1 MKILITSDWPL
12 SVANGVVT
20 SMKNLQ
26 EELTA
31 KGHEV
36 RLLSL
41 SESSH
46 SYTDGPIYY
55 IRSMPIGIYPNVRM
69 PLSYRHRLLKEL
81 IQWKPDVIH
90 SQCEFFTMQFAKRI
104 SRKTGA
110 PIIHTYHT
118 MYERYVRYVL
128 PGKRLGKK
136 TVRALTRKLLK
147 KTSAVVAP
155 TSKMKEILSAYD
167 MKAPIYV
174 IPTGISLKQHKK
186 EITEE
191 ACLLKRKSLGIAP
204 DQPVM
209 INLGRL
215 GEEKNVDELLSFFV
229 KAREAH
235 PDLVFLIV
243 GDGPARKDLEA
254 HAEKLGIREHVIF
267 TGMVDPSTVQEYYR
281 LSDLFVCASTSEAQ
295 GLTYVEAAANKLPLL
310 CRDDPCARDVITPGE
325 NGYLYTNEEEF
336 LRLLQKMLADP
347 EWRSRAGRK
356 SAEIADTFDKSVFG
370 ERIEALYL
378 EVLNQKRS

>member
-1 MKILITSDWPL
+1 
-12 SVANGVVT
+12 
-20 SMKNLQ
+20 MKNLQ

-267 TGMVDPSTVQEYYR
+267 TGMVEPSTVQEYYR

>member
-81 IQWKPDVIH
+81 IAWKPDVIH

-167 MKAPIYV
+167 MKAPIHV

-191 ACLLKRKSLGIAP
+191 ACLLKRKSLGISP

-215 GEEKNVDELLSFFV
+215 GEEKNVEELLSFFV
-229 KAREAH
+229 KARAAH

-267 TGMVDPSTVQEYYR
+267 TGMVEPSTVQEYYR

-295 GLTYVEAAANKLPLL
+295 GLTYVEAAANMLPLL

-336 LRLLQKMLADP
+336 LNLLQKMLADP
-347 EWRSRAGRK
+347 EWRSRAGKK

-370 ERIEALYL
+370 NRIEALYL
-378 EVLNQKRS
+378 DVLSKKKS

>member
-267 TGMVDPSTVQEYYR
+267 TGMVEPSTVQEYYR

>member
-12 SVANGVVT
+12 SVTNGVVK

-41 SESSH
+41 SESAH

-81 IQWKPDVIH
+81 IEWKPDIIH
-90 SQCEFFTMQFAKRI
+90 SQCEFFTMEFAKRI

-110 PIIHTYHT
+110 PIVHTYHT

-128 PGKRLGKK
+128 PGQRLGKK
-136 TVRALTRKLLK
+136 TVRTLTRKLLRK
-147 KTSAVVAP
+147 ASVVIAP
-155 TSKMKEILSAYD
+155 TSKMQAVLSAYG
-167 MKAPIYV
+167 MKTPIRV

-186 EITEE
+186 EITAE
-191 ACLLKRKSLGIAP
+191 ACRKKRESLGIRP

-215 GEEKNVDELLSFFV
+215 GEEKNLDELLTFFV
-229 KAREAH
+229 KARAAH

-243 GDGPARKDLEA
+243 GDGPARKELEA
-254 HAEKLGIREHVIF
+254 HALHLGIRDHVIF
-267 TGMVDPSTVQEYYR
+267 TGMVEPSSVQEYYR

-295 GLTYVEAAANKLPLL
+295 GLTYIEAAANGLPLL
-310 CRDDPCARDVITPGE
+310 CRDDPCARDVIHPGE
-325 NGYLYTNEEEF
+325 NGYLYTGEDDF
-336 LRLLQKMLADP
+336 LPLLTRILEDP
-347 EWRSRAGRK
+347 EWRSRAGKK
-356 SAEIADTFDKSVFG
+356 SAEIADTFDKKMFG

-378 EVLNQKRS
+378 EILNQKQ